1 MPIIDII
8 LAALIVYGIVRGLF
22 RGLFVEVAGL
32 LALVVGTYGAIHFSN
47 YAGEFLVQH
56 VDWNENTI
64 NVTAF
69 IVTFVVIVL
78 AISLA
83 GKALTKLA
91 SFVFLG
97 ALNKILGGLF
107 GGAKVAL
114 ILSVLILLLNK
125 TQLTDALISDEEK
138 ASSIF
143 YAPVESLA
151 PLIIPNL
158 IGSQKG
164 TESSS
169 QN

>member
-8 LAALIVYGIVRGLF
+8 LASLIVYGIVRGLF

-56 VDWNENTI
+56 VDWNKNTI

-114 ILSVLILLLNK
+114 ILSVLLLLLNK
-125 TQLTDALISDEEK
+125 IQLTKQLISDEDK
-138 ASSIF
+138 AMSIF
-143 YAPVESLA
+143 YEPVQSLA
-151 PLIIPNL
+151 PLIMPNL
-158 IGSQKG
+158 IDNQKDVKG
-164 TESSS
+164 SS

>member
-8 LAALIVYGIVRGLF
+8 LASLIVYGIVRGLF

-56 VDWNENTI
+56 VDWNKNTI

-91 SFVFLG
+91 SFVLLG

-114 ILSVLILLLNK
+114 ILSVLLLLLNK
-125 TQLTDALISDEEK
+125 IQLTKRLIPDEDK
-138 ASSIF
+138 ATSIF
-143 YAPVESLA
+143 YEPVQSLA
-151 PLIIPNL
+151 PLIMPNL
-158 IGSQKG
+158 IDNQKDVKG
-164 TESSS
+164 SS

>member
-8 LAALIVYGIVRGLF
+8 LASLIVYGIVRGLF

-56 VDWNENTI
+56 VDWNKNTI

-114 ILSVLILLLNK
+114 ILSVLLLLLNK
-125 TQLTDALISDEEK
+125 IQLTKRLISDEDK
-138 ASSIF
+138 ATSIF
-143 YAPVESLA
+143 YEPVQSLA
-151 PLIIPNL
+151 PLIMPNL
-158 IGSQKG
+158 IDNQKDVKG
-164 TESSS
+164 SS

>member
-125 TQLTDALISDEEK
+125 TQLTDALISEEDK
-138 ASSIF
+138 STSIF
-143 YAPVESLA
+143 YEPVQSLA
-151 PLIIPNL
+151 PLIIPNW
-158 IGSQKG
+158 ISNQKEI
-164 TESSS
+164 ESSS
-169 QN
+169 HN

>member
-1 MPIIDII
+1 MPIVDII
-8 LAALIVYGIVRGLF
+8 LAALIVYGIVWGLF

-32 LALVVGTYGAIHFSN
+32 LALVVGSYGAIYFSN

-125 TQLTDALISDEEK
+125 TQLTDALISEEDK
-138 ASSIF
+138 STSIF
-143 YAPVESLA
+143 YEPVQSLA
-151 PLIIPNL
+151 PLIITNW
-158 IGSQKG
+158 ISNQKEI
-164 TESSS
+164 ESSS
-169 QN
+169 HN

>member
-8 LAALIVYGIVRGLF
+8 LASLIVYGIVRGLF

-32 LALVVGTYGAIHFSN
+32 LALVVGVYGAIHFSN

-56 VDWNENTI
+56 IDWNKNTI

-69 IVTFVVIVL
+69 IVTFVLIVL

-107 GGAKVAL
+107 GGAKVTL
-114 ILSVLILLLNK
+114 ILSVLLLLLNK
-125 TQLTDALISDEEK
+125 TQLTKRLISDEDK
-138 ASSIF
+138 ATSIF
-143 YAPVESLA
+143 YEPVQSLA
-151 PLIIPNL
+151 PLIMPNL
-158 IGSQKG
+158 IDNQKDVKG
-164 TESSS
+164 SS

>member
-8 LAALIVYGIVRGLF
+8 LAALIVYGVVRGLF

-97 ALNKILGGLF
+97 VLNKILGGLF

-114 ILSVLILLLNK
+114 ILSVLLMLLSK
-125 TQLTDALISDEEK
+125 TQLTDTLISDEDKDGSVLFE
-138 ASSIF
+138 
-143 YAPVESLA
+143 PVESLA
-151 PLIIPNL
+151 PLILPNL
-158 IGSQKG
+158 IGNQKAD
-164 TESSS
+164 ESSS
-169 QN
+169 QQ